1 MNQNEL
7 GQKYQTYL
15 LRDFFSNKNEFSVP
29 PLNNEETKEKEYIQS
44 QLNEGVQ
51 NVVEEN
57 VKQITDPFKSLDN
70 SIKAIE
76 NMEEIL
82 KDDNDLSVLD
92 ASYSPLE
99 ERIYQGYD
107 NTKEE
112 FNNINHKYQIATIE
126 NQTDFTQPE
135 RQCYVTSISDG
146 SINLETEEAKYTVS
160 IPHQDYL
167 DMLEN
172 PNKYDFT
179 FDRHSE
185 QIYYHE
191 PKDEEEKIVGYE
203 SQGLE
208 NTPQYRKNNIIEE
221 ENRNENER

>member
-7 GQKYQTYL
+7 GKEYQTYL
-15 LRDFFSNKNEFSVP
+15 LRDFFSNKKEFSVP
-29 PLNNEETKEKEYIQS
+29 PLSKEDIKVKNYIKD
-44 QLNEGVQ
+44 QLSNGVKD
-51 NVVEEN
+51 VVEEN

-82 KDDNDLSVLD
+82 KDEKDLGVLE

-112 FNNINHKYQIATIE
+112 FNSINHKYQIATIE
-126 NQTDFTQPE
+126 NQSDYTQPE

-172 PNKYDFT
+172 PNKYEFT
-179 FDRHSE
+179 FDRNTE

-191 PKDEEEKIVGYE
+191 PKEEEKIVGYE

-208 NTPQYRKNNIIEE
+208 NTPQYRKNKIV
-221 ENRNENER
+221 ENEDENENER